1 MMLLLLLGALSP
13 CSASPPT
20 RMLTDED
27 EAADEAEGIDAP
39 KAADEEGRVGA
50 DADCCWIASGAG
62 AGAGGAADE
71 GGEGDDGGA
80 SSDAVLNG
88 CCWLPGRRLR
98 SMTGSQGR
106 VVGFRRSPVPR
117 PRPSSARSKE

>member
-1 MMLLLLLGALSP
+1 MMLLLLLADAGALSP

-39 KAADEEGRVGA
+39 KAADEEGADGA
-50 DADCCWIASGAG
+50 DADDCRSASGAG
-62 AGAGGAADE
+62 AGAAGAADE
-71 GGEGDDGGA
+71 DGEGDDGGA

-98 SMTGSQGR
+98 SIQGR
-106 VVGFRRSPVPR
+106 APEDQGATRTTHEPR
-117 PRPSSARSKE
+117 I